1 MPHFKEISNGQDRV
15 RVALLRRRFLE
26 QGEDPGED
34 RRAKVL
40 EQALKMYYSA
50 TDPDTPLWAKTTIYG
65 ALGYFISPIDAIP
78 DLLPVLGYTD
88 DIGVLIAA
96 ATAVAAHIKDEHVRK
111 ARDTL
116 QQWFGD

>member
-1 MPHFKEISNGQDRV
+1 MAKTEYASQYSDAGFWNKVKTQAGSAGQ
-15 RVALLRRRFLE
+15 
-26 QGEDPGED
+26 
-34 RRAKVL
+34 KVL

-111 ARDTL
+111 ARATL
-116 QQWFGD
+116 SQWFGD

>member
-1 MPHFKEISNGQDRV
+1 MAKTEYASEYSDAGFWNKVKTQAKSAGR
-15 RVALLRRRFLE
+15 
-26 QGEDPGED
+26 
-34 RRAKVL
+34 KVL
-40 EQALKMYYSA
+40 EQALKMYFSA
-50 TDPDTPLWAKTTIYG
+50 TDPDTPRWAKTTIYG

-78 DLLPVLGYTD
+78 DLLPAVGYTD

-96 ATAVAAHIKDEHVRK
+96 AAAVAAYIKDEHVQK